1 MLTLFPTGP
10 VLPEGF
16 SYTPSFLTREEEQQ
30 LLELIRDI
38 ELHTF
43 VFQGYEAKRKAA
55 SFGFDWSFEKRT
67 LSKGKEIPAG
77 FRPLIEKLALQL
89 AMKPEDFAELLVL
102 EYPVGA
108 VINWHRDAPPFG
120 LIAGISLLSETKFRL
135 RPHDKTRQSRS
146 SIVNVNIAPGSLYVM
161 QGAARSDWEHST
173 APAQQQR
180 YSITLRTVREKD
192 ERRDVGC

>member
-1 MLTLFPTGP
+1 MPQPASSFFMLAWHVFLCNSSMLSLFPTGP

-16 SYTPSFLTREEEQQ
+16 SYSPSFLTKEEEQQ
-30 LLELIRDI
+30 LLQLIAGI

-55 SFGFDWSFEKRT
+55 SFGFDWSFEKRM

-77 FRPLIEKLALQL
+77 FRSLIEKVAQ
-89 AMKPEDFAELLVL
+89 AVSMKPEEFAELLVL

-120 LIAGISLLSETKFRL
+120 LIAGIS
-135 RPHDKTRQSRS
+135 
-146 SIVNVNIAPGSLYVM
+146 
-161 QGAARSDWEHST
+161 
-173 APAQQQR
+173 
-180 YSITLRTVREKD
+180 
-192 ERRDVGC
+192 